1 MIRYFL
7 TLMSWIALLPSANA
21 MITPHRDFS
30 PLRES
35 GYHPFVKRLTALA
48 QDRPYQIT
56 EQTEVLLDG
65 RTCKY
70 QEVPNSAEIIQMEID
85 SDISR
90 GIVRI
95 HFQSRK

>member
-1 MIRYFL
+1 MIRCVVS
-7 TLMSWIALLPSANA
+7 LMAWIALLPSANA
-21 MITPHRDFS
+21 RVMPHKDFS

-35 GYHPFVKRLTALA
+35 YYPFVKQTLALTS
-48 QDRPYQIT
+48 DRPYQIT

-65 RTCKY
+65 RKCKY
-70 QEVPNSAEIIQMEID
+70 QEVPSSAKIIEMEID

-90 GIVRI
+90 GVLRI